1 MSEQQL
7 GSCIIPT
14 DNVDLLVETK
24 DGIILDVVIAEYDEN
39 HMIVDV
45 TDSNGIIYNRDDVNI
60 YTKVLFIPGIGY
72 LPPGTRV
79 IYKGEDY
86 CLCYGWHTN
95 ISNQTILSWYLEPLE
110 VNAPM
115 KTLYKEMINDI
126 ELVHFR

>member
-1 MSEQQL
+1 MNEQKL

-14 DNVDLLVETK
+14 DNVDLLVETL
-24 DGIILDVVIAEYDEN
+24 DGNVIDVFSATCNEN
-39 HMIVDV
+39 HKVVSVVDY
-45 TDSNGIIYNRDDVNI
+45 DGKIYLEDEI
-60 YTKVLFIPGIGY
+60 KVYNKAILIPGIGY

-79 IYKGEDY
+79 IYKDKDY

-110 VNAPM
+110 VTEPM
-115 KTLYKEMINDI
+115 KTLYKEMVNDI